1 MSSNKINVT
10 LSAEVES
17 VMEERGVCLEDI
29 QTVIETAE
37 TSGVKLLNQDTGHFL
52 AKKRLENVTVY
63 AEYQIDGDNANV
75 VDVYSHR
82 VTMAEDQV

>member
-29 QTVIETAE
+29 QTVIEAAE
-37 TSGVKLLNQDTGHFL
+37 TSGAKLLNQESGCFL

-63 AEYQIDGDNANV
+63 AEYQIDGDYASV

>member
-1 MSSNKINVT
+1 MSSNQIKVT

-29 QTVIETAE
+29 QTVIDAAE
-37 TSGVKLLNQDTGHFL
+37 ASGAKLLDQESGHFL

-63 AEYQIDGDNANV
+63 AEYQIDGDQANV

-82 VTMAEDQV
+82 VMMAEDQV